1 MGTDPDPLVEELLRA
16 RRDRQVLAVAVGVGI
31 VISVLLGLGSTL
43 GSIGG
48 AQARN
53 HGTLAY
59 FVVPLLASIGVGYAL
74 YWLRRRRVR

>member
-1 MGTDPDPLVEELLRA
+1 MRA

-31 VISVLLGLGSTL
+31 VVSVVLGLGSTL

-48 AQARN
+48 DHARN

-59 FVVPLLASIGVGYAL
+59 FILPLLASLGVGYGL
-74 YWLRRRRVR
+74 YWLRRRRRRVR